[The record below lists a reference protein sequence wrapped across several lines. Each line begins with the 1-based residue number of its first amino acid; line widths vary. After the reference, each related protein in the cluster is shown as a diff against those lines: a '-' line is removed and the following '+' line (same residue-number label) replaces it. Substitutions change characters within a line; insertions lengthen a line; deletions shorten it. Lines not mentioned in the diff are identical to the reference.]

1 MKLDIKELRILIREE
16 YKARMIHRRINE
28 TLTKKQ
34 KKRKKDL
41 ENELEDLEHQ

>member
-1 MKLDIKELRILIREE
+1 MKLDIEELRILVREE
-16 YKARMIHRRINE
+16 YEARVASKRLDE